1 MNLKLFCFIT
11 FFSLSSALTVKK
23 TDSNKGKGDEDI
35 LPRLPEL
42 PPSETT
48 PEEQVISIQN
58 QMPISRRFL
67 VLF

>member
-11 FFSLSSALTVKK
+11 FFSLSSALTVQK
-23 TDSNKGKGDEDI
+23 TESNGEKRDEDI

-42 PPSETT
+42 PPSETS
-48 PEEQVISIQN
+48 PEEQVITIQN

-67 VLF
+67 ALL